1 MPSRRRALLGLSLFV
16 SLTAFGL
23 GCSASA
29 SDSAAAD
36 DDGDSGE
43 SDISASLDIARI
55 AGPVGLPKKPWNQPD
70 SRGWF
75 GEKGMCG
82 PTSAANLLLMYG
94 TLVSPQQAYE
104 GGVHSA
110 VGTLPNRQE
119 IYLDRDF
126 PNLACDYDHAE
137 STAFLRESVVAG
149 RPVNIMIGMGGTSA
163 HWVTVVGARFD
174 ARSSEWKYIVMTWG
188 RYGEIGEAKLAP
200 NWASGYAGRN
210 PYVRCAPKSRYTL
223 PWSPPR

>member
-1 MPSRRRALLGLSLFV
+1 MASRRRALLLLPLLV
-16 SLTAFGL
+16 SSIVLAA
-23 GCSASA
+23 GCAGA
-29 SDSAAAD
+29 DAAPD
-36 DDGDSGE
+36 DGDGDSGE
-43 SDISASLDIARI
+43 ADISASLDIARI
-55 AGPVGLPKKPWNQPD
+55 ATPAGLPKKPWNQPD

-82 PTSAANLLLMYG
+82 PTSASNLLLMYG
-94 TLVSPQQAYE
+94 TLVSPQTAYE

-126 PNLACDYDHAE
+126 PALACDYDHAE

-174 ARSSEWKYIVMTWG
+174 TRSNEWKYIVMTWG
-188 RYGEIGEAKLAP
+188 RYGEIGEAKLVP
-200 NWASGYAGRN
+200 NWGSGYAGHN

-223 PWSPPR
+223 PWAPPR